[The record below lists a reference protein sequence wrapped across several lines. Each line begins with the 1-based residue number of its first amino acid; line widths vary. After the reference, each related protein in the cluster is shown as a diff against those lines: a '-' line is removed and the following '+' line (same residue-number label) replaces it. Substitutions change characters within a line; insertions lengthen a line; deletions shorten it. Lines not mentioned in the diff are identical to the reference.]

1 MKILRSLLLTAIL
14 AVSAAFTAF
23 ASPEAP
29 TDQEV
34 IQAFQEANTVY
45 EWFEHHPLKTDGKEE
60 KDTGYMIYYTVA
72 DKNYPNMMALKTR
85 VNECFT
91 EALAGFIISDS
102 RMYREFDGKLYVAPS
117 AKALDPRKGTSTIN
131 IVRESPT
138 RINLEVSTPI
148 MEDPVHGKT
157 NVVETRKTI
166 FPYVKTLK
174 GWRFSY
180 FESLE

>member
-1 MKILRSLLLTAIL
+1 MKILRSLFLTAVL
-14 AVSAAFTAF
+14 AVSGMFTAF

-45 EWFEHHPLKTDGKEE
+45 EWFEHHPLKTDGKGE

-72 DKNYPNMMALKTR
+72 DKNYPNMMALKAR

-117 AKALDPRKGTSTIN
+117 AKARDLRKGTSTIN
-131 IVRESPT
+131 ILRESPHPDQPGSIHSHDG
-138 RINLEVSTPI
+138 RPGPRQNQHSGNQKDHFPLCKDPEG
-148 MEDPVHGKT
+148 ME
-157 NVVETRKTI
+157 I
-166 FPYVKTLK
+166 LLF
-174 GWRFSY
+174 
-180 FESLE
+180 

>member
-1 MKILRSLLLTAIL
+1 MKIVRSLFLSAIL
-14 AVSAAFTAF
+14 VLSAALTVF

-34 IQAFQEANTVY
+34 AQAFQEANTVF
-45 EWFEHHPLKTDGKEE
+45 EWFEHHPLKTDGKGER
-60 KDTGYMIYYTVA
+60 DTGYMIYYTVA
-72 DKNYPNMMALKTR
+72 DKKYPTMLALKTR

-91 EALAGFIISDS
+91 EALSSFIISDS

-117 AKALDPRKGTSTIN
+117 AKAQDPRKGTSTIN

-138 RINLEVSTPI
+138 RINLEISTPI

-157 NVVETRKTI
+157 NVVETKKTI

>member
-1 MKILRSLLLTAIL
+1 
-14 AVSAAFTAF
+14 
-23 ASPEAP
+23 
-29 TDQEV
+29 
-34 IQAFQEANTVY
+34 
-45 EWFEHHPLKTDGKEE
+45 
-60 KDTGYMIYYTVA
+60 MIYYTVA
-72 DKNYPNMMALKTR
+72 DKDYPTMLALKTK

-102 RMYREFDGKLYVAPS
+102 RMYREFDGRLYVAPS

-138 RINLEVSTPI
+138 RINLEISTPI

-157 NVVETRKTI
+157 NVVETKKTI

>member
-45 EWFEHHPLKTDGKEE
+45 EWFEHHPLKTDGKGE

-117 AKALDPRKGTSTIN
+117 AKALDPPERDLHHQHRAGIPHPDQPGG
-131 IVRESPT
+131 IHPHHGRPGPRENQCGGNPE
-138 RINLEVSTPI
+138 NHLPLC
-148 MEDPVHGKT
+148 EDPEGMAVLL
-157 NVVETRKTI
+157 
-166 FPYVKTLK
+166 F
-174 GWRFSY
+174 
-180 FESLE
+180 